1 MWSMKWRLAE
11 NGIQEAKLP
20 FYSVIHVF
28 YFELP
33 FSWDGKNLALVKV
46 GASPLSPWR
55 ASRYPRPDVRSKHS
69 TWTPAVHSSYSCC
82 SVFHPSQAS
91 GLVGPHHSAH
101 PLFFGPC
108 FPGNAP
114 TPPSP
119 CAPPTKDPITLQGHL
134 GLRPPWWPGSWSSQV
149 FLSLGCPWGISL
161 WLPLCGL
168 PPPYLEFCSDPGLFD
183 CARSVAVWML
193 PKLGQTETLSLSAKP
208 CWRMTLGPNE
218 EDIGL
223 LFRAL
228 LLPQL
233 VPWW

>member
-11 NGIQEAKLP
+11 NGIQEAETPFLFCYSCFLFWVAILLRWQKLS
-20 FYSVIHVF
+20 F
-28 YFELP
+28 
-33 FSWDGKNLALVKV
+33 GQ
-46 GASPLSPWR
+46 GGGSPLSPWG
-55 ASRYPRPDVRSKHS
+55 ASRYPRADGRSKHS
-69 TWTPAVHSSYSCC
+69 TWTPAVHSSWRCC

-91 GLVGPHHSAH
+91 GLVGPHRSAH
-101 PLFFGPC
+101 PLFFRPR

-134 GLRPPWWPGSWSSQV
+134 GLCHPWWPGSWSSQV

-183 CARSVAVWML
+183 WARSVAVWML

-218 EDIGL
+218 ENIGL
-223 LFRAL
+223 LFRPL

-233 VPWW
+233 VPW